1 MDMEPAMEPRALASL
16 RALDGGAGERL
27 REILE
32 VFLDD
37 GYGLILR
44 IEETIAGRNAR
55 RLHGFARQLSTSGA
69 HVGAAGLVAICL
81 ELERL
86 GAKGKA
92 VEAAVYMDDL
102 RMAFDLVE
110 AEIHEHLAEGH

>member
-1 MDMEPAMEPRALASL
+1 MEPRALASL

-32 VFLDD
+32 IFLDD

-44 IEETIAGRNAR
+44 IEETIAARSAR
-55 RLHGFARQLSTSGA
+55 RLRGFARQLSEIGA
-69 HVGAAGLVAICL
+69 HVGAAGLVAVCL

-86 GAKGKA
+86 GEVGKTA
-92 VEAAVYMDDL
+92 EAGVYMDDL
-102 RMAFDLVE
+102 RKEFDLLE
-110 AEIHEHLAEGH
+110 SEIHEHLAQGH